1 MKQLV
6 DIINS
11 KAFTVLVCTV
21 CGVFVLTEVKKAI
34 IEIKDAN
41 LPLKEK

>member
-11 KAFTVLVCTV
+11 KAFTVLVCTI
-21 CGVFVLTEVKKAI
+21 CGVYVLTEVKKAI
-34 IEIKDAN
+34 LEVKDAN
-41 LPLKEK
+41 LPPKEK